1 MTDVSTSSP
10 LPASS
15 TPFWL
20 ARDLLRNQTNDND
33 NDDATSSKIDCICL
47 GTGRFLRSVLV
58 PALVL
63 GAKKKPPV
71 LIQPRGTS
79 MADYMKTKEQQQ
91 QQRGNGAP
99 PEYEIDTVLPSGE
112 TETTTIPCSAVFSLA
127 TAQGKEAL
135 VEWLPRIMSGWVG
148 VVVGF
153 CSNRLFG
160 RSV

>member
-1 MTDVSTSSP
+1 MTDASPSP

-20 ARDLLRNQTNDND
+20 AHNLLRN
-33 NDDATSSKIDCICL
+33 NDDANSSSKIDCICL

-63 GAKKKPPV
+63 GAKKQPPV

-91 QQRGNGAP
+91 KRGDGAAAP

-127 TAQGKEAL
+127 TSQGKEAL
-135 VEWLPRIMSGWVG
+135 VEWLPRIMSGWVCG
-148 VVVGF
+148 DCRCCWTF
-153 CSNRLFG
+153 F
-160 RSV
+160 